1 MFLSE
6 NLDPSLEK
14 TAARV
19 FQESCSQ
26 TPAPGGEVMSP
37 HRSCT
42 ASRVAGPCFCTL
54 PGGGIS
60 V

>member
-1 MFLSE
+1 MFSSE
-6 NLDPSLEK
+6 NLDPSLGK
-14 TAARV
+14 TAACA

-37 HRSCT
+37 QRSRT
-42 ASRVAGPCFCTL
+42 ASRVARPCFCTL
-54 PGGGIS
+54 SGSSIS